1 VGDARAGVLDE
12 LQHINDQ
19 IDRAVELAGLKPLF
33 YRLETIAQEYHGD
46 AEVEAMAVLAR
57 QRLIAKGSRMRDQ
70 PPADAGTAEPSPIP
84 TPFPAVA
91 PPVVSDVIPP
101 VVPPAQDAKPAGQP
115 PPPPPAAAPF
125 VWKRALI
132 TGSVIGV
139 VLFLIG
145 LFALSRLR
153 DKAPEPAATGPI
165 RVSVASVPTGAA
177 IRVDGELRCV
187 ADCSFDLLPGTHE
200 IEARLEGYEPLKRI
214 IDARAS
220 EPVSLNLPLSL
231 EAQSIRIAADMLS
244 GEVLLD
250 GNSTAQLQDG
260 QALLENVQPGSHTI
274 SIAGGSASAEFALDV
289 NPGQAP
295 LLSGPIRT
303 RNVLAVLVSNK
314 GDRAR
319 LYTSSNPWKVYM
331 GGQQVGE
338 TAPAGID
345 LTPPSPGDH
354 ELTIGEGSQQRKL
367 IVNFGPAPVLAVF
380 LKTDINA
387 GTLVVATGEDD
398 VQVFLN
404 GKPQRRSTARGQLRI
419 PGLPVREYAVRVEK
433 EGYQASPGE
442 QRAMVR
448 KGEETRLEF
457 RLQPLP
463 RVASLRISG
472 AAPGAQVF
480 LEREHIGSVQP
491 DGTFA
496 YERIAPGKH
505 TIEIRQQSYAPR
517 QFAREFR
524 AGETVELG
532 GPELAM
538 VKQPATL
545 RLVLVP
551 PDAKVTIRGAKETQ
565 ERTLSQP
572 SAELP
577 EGSYSITA
585 TAPGHNP
592 QSVTVQLSAGQS
604 RTVELRLRKQ
614 EAPPAPKVLTLADW
628 PGVWEKREE
637 WFVRKGGDFV
647 LFPVTPTSGTFL
659 FTATMLK
666 STAIFRERHLEWV
679 VGFKDPKN
687 YLVFEIDNKNLSRK
701 EVRNGRGRDLPKV
714 PHGLNADQKVYT
726 ISIEISPG
734 YVTHRIRRGDGWTVL
749 DKIAEEGRDFDRG
762 SFGFRIE
769 GNDEV
774 GVRNFSFQPK

>member
-1 VGDARAGVLDE
+1 VDPEKRVGDARAGVLDE

-19 IDRAVELAGLKPLF
+19 IDRAVELGGLKPLF

-404 GKPQRRSTARGQLRI
+404 GKPQRRLPLAGSCGF
-419 PGLPVREYAVRVEK
+419 PGCL
-433 EGYQASPGE
+433 
-442 QRAMVR
+442 
-448 KGEETRLEF
+448 
-457 RLQPLP
+457 
-463 RVASLRISG
+463 
-472 AAPGAQVF
+472 
-480 LEREHIGSVQP
+480 
-491 DGTFA
+491 
-496 YERIAPGKH
+496 
-505 TIEIRQQSYAPR
+505 
-517 QFAREFR
+517 
-524 AGETVELG
+524 
-532 GPELAM
+532 
-538 VKQPATL
+538 
-545 RLVLVP
+545 
-551 PDAKVTIRGAKETQ
+551 
-565 ERTLSQP
+565 
-572 SAELP
+572 
-577 EGSYSITA
+577 
-585 TAPGHNP
+585 
-592 QSVTVQLSAGQS
+592 
-604 RTVELRLRKQ
+604 
-614 EAPPAPKVLTLADW
+614 
-628 PGVWEKREE
+628 
-637 WFVRKGGDFV
+637 
-647 LFPVTPTSGTFL
+647 
-659 FTATMLK
+659 
-666 STAIFRERHLEWV
+666 
-679 VGFKDPKN
+679 
-687 YLVFEIDNKNLSRK
+687 
-701 EVRNGRGRDLPKV
+701 
-714 PHGLNADQKVYT
+714 
-726 ISIEISPG
+726 
-734 YVTHRIRRGDGWTVL
+734 
-749 DKIAEEGRDFDRG
+749 
-762 SFGFRIE
+762 
-769 GNDEV
+769 
-774 GVRNFSFQPK
+774 